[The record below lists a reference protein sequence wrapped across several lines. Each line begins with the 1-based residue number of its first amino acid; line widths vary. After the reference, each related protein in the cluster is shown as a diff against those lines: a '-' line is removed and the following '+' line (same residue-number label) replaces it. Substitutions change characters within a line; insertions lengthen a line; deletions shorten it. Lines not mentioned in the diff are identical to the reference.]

1 MNIVRIFKDNS
12 RLVKEFVTANSHT
25 IKSAMA
31 MVGVIGV
38 GYTSHQAAKDAEERK
53 KKATEE
59 KGSEL
64 SKVETIVA
72 VAPAYALPVAVSV
85 ITEALIFG
93 ANKDAT
99 NKIVAAGAVA
109 TMYKDQLKE
118 FTDKA
123 KEVVGENK
131 VRDIKDAIGK
141 DNLEKDPN
149 MYRHPD
155 DFDPTNSGVVCCWKE
170 YLSGQKFYASY
181 DKVALYIKEMEVSLK
196 SGEDVALSEF
206 YDKVG
211 IGKYN
216 PEGVGAGQYAYFDA
230 QRSTTIHYYI
240 TSSNIGHLPCNL
252 ITFEGLDFRYVD

>member
-12 RLVKEFVTANSHT
+12 RLVKEFVSTNSHT
-25 IKSAMA
+25 IKSALA

-38 GYTSHQAAKDAEERK
+38 GYTTHQATKNAEEL
-53 KKATEE
+53 KAKAAEE

-72 VAPAYALPVAVSV
+72 VAPAYALPAAITVV
-85 ITEALIFG
+85 TEALIFG

-118 FTDKA
+118 FTEKA

-131 VRDIKDAIGK
+131 VKDIREAVEK
-141 DNLEKDPN
+141 DNLNKDPN
-149 MYRHPD
+149 MYRHPS
-155 DFDPTNSGVVCCWKE
+155 DFDSTNSGVICCWKE

-181 DKVALYIKEMEVSLK
+181 DQVALYIKEMENELVR
-196 SGEDVALSEF
+196 GNDVDLNEF
-206 YDKVG
+206 YEKAGV
-211 IGKYN
+211 GKYN
-216 PEGVGAGQYAYFDA
+216 PEGIGTGQYAYFDA
-230 QRSTTIHYYI
+230 RRSAKIRYHI